1 MENRARFAKAA
12 NKRIVQE
19 GLDRRKLERQLNTFE
34 DDMLRRINENH
45 DNAIWQGQSDNAQ
58 AFLREKCNAR
68 IVARAEAA
76 AIARQ
81 MRKDTALGCLTFVA
95 YAAVML
101 SLTAW
106 TSLPVWGAAAFIT
119 CGALILVAFLYRL
132 HDLQSMEEKK

>member
-19 GLDRRKLERQLNTFE
+19 GLDRRKLERQLNAFE

-45 DNAIWQGQSDNAQ
+45 DNAIWQHHSDKEQ
-58 AFLREKCNAR
+58 AILRRTCNAR

-101 SLTAW
+101 SLIAW
-106 TSLPVWGAAAFIT
+106 TPFPIWGAAAFIT
-119 CGALILVAFLYRL
+119 GGSMFLAAYLYRVHGL
-132 HDLQSMEEKK
+132 HPTEDKK

>member
-19 GLDRRKLERQLNTFE
+19 GLERRKLERQLNTFE

-45 DNAIWQGQSDNAQ
+45 DNAIWQHHSDKEQ
-58 AFLREKCNAR
+58 AFLRETCKLR
-68 IVARAEAA
+68 IVARAEAV

-81 MRKDTALGCLTFVA
+81 MRKDTAIGCLSFVA

-101 SLTAW
+101 SLMAW
-106 TSLPVWGAAAFIT
+106 TSLPIWGAAAFIT
-119 CGALILVAFLYRL
+119 GGALCLAAFLYRVHGL
-132 HDLQSMEEKK
+132 HPMEDKK